1 MRRFRL
7 TVGKAHRKVTP
18 AAEPR
23 VENLDVAGAVHRL
36 HGHFHV
42 ASEHVDAFS
51 VRGCTRSCQN
61 ASVLSQH
68 SFCTLLNMF
77 SLYLSA
83 WPDLIHKVLFT
94 IGMQASQLFG
104 SAMPSQAWSLHSPC
118 IAVRRNHFE
127 VAATVNLTAD
137 VVLQGVH
144 HLGAVGVPEHHAR
157 RMVFDV
163 VEIHLTPSASA
174 AAPRSCRKA
183 SFSSRHSACTLF
195 LTIHAVVALF
205 GFFKELQVSF
215 QTFLVCKASAVHA
228 GQLIAVLVAVPVG
241 ARHGE
246 HLEILELAGR
256 RHVGAGAEVFKVLA
270 RFASHVEAESAVAT
284 FAGESA
290 LGVPHTIAWV
300 GLYCKVTRAHLRH
313 ARAALATKPR
323 SASLVPKGSQSL
335 TQILIGCK
343 KIP

>member
-1 MRRFRL
+1 
-7 TVGKAHRKVTP
+7 
-18 AAEPR
+18 
-23 VENLDVAGAVHRL
+23 
-36 HGHFHV
+36 
-42 ASEHVDAFS
+42 
-51 VRGCTRSCQN
+51 
-61 ASVLSQH
+61 
-68 SFCTLLNMF
+68 
-77 SLYLSA
+77 
-83 WPDLIHKVLFT
+83 
-94 IGMQASQLFG
+94 
-104 SAMPSQAWSLHSPC
+104 MPSQAWSLHSPC
-118 IAVRRNHFE
+118 IAVRRNHFL

-157 RMVFDV
+157 RMIFDV
-163 VEIHLTPSASA
+163 VEVH
-174 AAPRSCRKA
+174 
-183 SFSSRHSACTLF
+183 F
-195 LTIHAVVALF
+195 LTNLAVVALF
-205 GFFKELQVSF
+205 SFFQELQVSF
-215 QTFLVCKASAVHA
+215 ETFLVCKAGSVHA
-228 GQLIAVLVAVPVG
+228 GQLVAVLVAMPVG

-270 RFASHVEAESAVAT
+270 RFASYVEAERTVAT